1 MSVFNR
7 RNAFIG
13 WLVIALAKPLA
24 KQKAR
29 AAAGKATGKK
39 GGAVVGSL
47 AAAGAAFAGLVFWR
61 RRNSGDKPN
70 DS

>member
-13 WLVIALAKPLA
+13 WLVVALARPLA

-39 GGAVVGSL
+39 GGAVVAGL
-47 AAAGAAFAGLVFWR
+47 AAAGAAVAGLVFWR
-61 RRNSGDKPN
+61 KRSSGDSPTE
-70 DS
+70 S